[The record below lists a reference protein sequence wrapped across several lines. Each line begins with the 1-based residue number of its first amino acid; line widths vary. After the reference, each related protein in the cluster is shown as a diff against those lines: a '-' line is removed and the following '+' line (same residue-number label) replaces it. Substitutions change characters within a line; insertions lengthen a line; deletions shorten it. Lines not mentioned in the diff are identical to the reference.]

1 MFSRLRPRPPDE
13 PGPRPWARGRGA
25 RQCLALGHAAACPY
39 LLPTRRPHPPL
50 VPPSPRR
57 GRGENA
63 RVRRVSGPHSPSVL
77 RRGWGIPPP
86 GRTVARSP
94 WARHR
99 APLPVPVLRRPTGSP
114 LPATCCLP
122 PGGRVPLPAP
132 APGRPPGRPYL
143 LPAPGRPRGR
153 PYLLPALL
161 TSGPCPAG
169 LFWRILKLCSPA
181 REEIQ

>member
-99 APLPVPVLRRPTGSP
+99 APLP
-114 LPATCCLP
+114 
-122 PGGRVPLPAP
+122 AP
-132 APGRPPGRPYL
+132 AL
-143 LPAPGRPRGR
+143 GRPRGR
-153 PYLLPALL
+153 PYMLPAAL
-161 TSGPCPAG
+161 TRRHEEHRGRMFSRLCACAPVASGQAHAQPLTTPPQGEALPRPYLPPLVSP
-169 LFWRILKLCSPA
+169 LFANAL
-181 REEIQ
+181 